1 MSLWGS
7 SLEAWRLGFWAT
19 LQLSG
24 STAGDAAGA
33 GQRLQGAESPSRG
46 REKGE
51 RQQGLCVCT
60 CVCLCVCIR
69 VEEMGKEK
77 GLPAHTLRAGK
88 AEGRGEAG
96 GGGYRGSPRVLGAS
110 GGHGGPSP
118 PRVPSQKQVTFS
130 GGTVLITDHSSCAP
144 AGAPSTGETRLG

>member
-7 SLEAWRLGFWAT
+7 SLEAWRRGFWAT

-51 RQQGLCVCT
+51 RQRCLCVCT
-60 CVCLCVCIR
+60 CVCLCVCACVCVHTR
-69 VEEMGKEK
+69 GGDGEE
-77 GLPAHTLRAGK
+77 GLACTHSQGG
-88 AEGRGEAG
+88 EG
-96 GGGYRGSPRVLGAS
+96 
-110 GGHGGPSP
+110 
-118 PRVPSQKQVTFS
+118 
-130 GGTVLITDHSSCAP
+130 
-144 AGAPSTGETRLG
+144 